1 MRIEEVVLRL
11 WKVSMVEATDVA
23 KCEVFH
29 LTLKRALQAE
39 MKLCVSC
46 G

>member
-1 MRIEEVVLRL
+1 MRVEEIMLRL
-11 WKVSMVEATDVA
+11 WKVSMVKTADVA

-29 LTLKRALQAE
+29 LTLERALQAKME
-39 MKLCVSC
+39 LYVSC